1 MTLCW
6 FWNRNSSSV
15 LCSVLGLPGS
25 GILGSQ
31 SPECQ
36 PSSWFPKFFHGEAH
50 SQPVSQGRRER
61 GTLSRTIP
69 GELQPLGEW
78 WVGGDD
84 MSQEKSKGNARR
96 TSGGK
101 ILRALEAE
109 GELEDSRLRRHQK
122 QKQITNNNH
131 HHAIESLGTGESL
144 QLVLSS
150 SILTPC
156 QSILSTV
163 DRVFCFVLF

>member
-1 MTLCW
+1 
-6 FWNRNSSSV
+6 
-15 LCSVLGLPGS
+15 
-25 GILGSQ
+25 
-31 SPECQ
+31 
-36 PSSWFPKFFHGEAH
+36 
-50 SQPVSQGRRER
+50 
-61 GTLSRTIP
+61 
-69 GELQPLGEW
+69 
-78 WVGGDD
+78 

-131 HHAIESLGTGESL
+131 HHAIESLGTRESL

-150 SILTPC
+150 SILTAC